1 MIKVMN
7 THSHLTP
14 ATRRRDF
21 LKISAAAGAGALL
34 AKLDIASVAHAA
46 GSDQIK
52 IALIGC
58 GGRGTGAVANAIK
71 NAAGANVKLVAMADA
86 FRERLD
92 TSLAALQ
99 REFKD
104 NVDVPADRQFVG
116 LDAYEHAIASDADLV
131 LLCTPPG
138 FRPRQFEA
146 AVKAGKHVFMEKPVA
161 VDAPGYRQIKAANE
175 EAKRKGPAVA
185 VGHHLRH
192 SKNHREVVAQIHDG
206 LIGELQFTRAYFN
219 THGIWNRER
228 QPGQTEMQ
236 YQVMNWYHFVW
247 LSGDHLVEQH
257 VHGID
262 ACNWFARGHPVDA
275 QGTGGRQ
282 VRMQKGIGELF
293 DHHHVEYTYA
303 DGVKSFSECR
313 HIPNCWNAA
322 THHAHGTKGYV
333 SFEGNDTVTIH
344 LKGREPQR
352 LRQGSAGHQ
361 VEWDDLL
368 AAVLAGKPYN
378 EADEA
383 ADSTMTAIL
392 GRMAT
397 YSGQLVEW
405 DEAVKSELGYGPERL
420 AWDAA
425 AKSKPG
431 ADGVYPCATPGVTKA
446 L

>member
-1 MIKVMN
+1 MN
-7 THSHLTP
+7 KTIDTHSRKSQVTH
-14 ATRRRDF
+14 RRDF

-34 AKLDIASVAHAA
+34 ADLDIASIAHAA

-58 GGRGTGAVANAIK
+58 GGRGTGAAANAIK
-71 NAAGANVKLVAMADA
+71 NAAGASVKLVAMADA
-86 FRERLD
+86 FGERLD
-92 TSLAALQ
+92 SSLASLQ
-99 REFKD
+99 QNFQA
-104 NVDVPADRQFVG
+104 NIDVPKDRRFVG
-116 LDAYEHAIASDADLV
+116 LDAYEKAIASRADIV

-138 FRPRQFEA
+138 FRPSQFEA

-161 VDAPGYRQIKAANE
+161 VDAPGYRRIKAANE
-175 EAKRKGPAVA
+175 EAKKKRLVVA

-192 SKNHREVVAQIHDG
+192 SRNHREVVRQIHDG
-206 LIGELQFTRAYFN
+206 LIGELLFSRAYFN

-282 VRMQKGIGELF
+282 VRIQKDIGELF
-293 DHHHVEYTYA
+293 DHHHVEFTYA

-313 HIPNCWNAA
+313 HIPNCWNSA
-322 THHAHGTKGYV
+322 THHAHGTKGFV
-333 SFEGNDTVTIH
+333 SFEGNDAVTIH
-344 LKGREPQR
+344 LKGRAPQR
-352 LRQGSAGHQ
+352 LRQGSVGHQ

-368 AAVLAGKPYN
+368 AAVLARQPYN

-405 DEAVKSELGYGPERL
+405 SEAIKSDLSYQPERL
-420 AWDAA
+420 AWDAMP
-425 AKSKPG
+425 KSKPG
-431 ADGVYPCATPGVTKA
+431 PDGVYPCATPGVTKA